1 MEMVHQLKAVTLVLF
16 LATNVLLLGV
26 LGIDEGLGAAPAG
39 FTHTDSGGGVTINV
53 TYLHPQGANE
63 IRFEVVMDSHTVNL
77 DAYDLTALTFLRD
90 ETGEIYQPT
99 QVNNK
104 GSSHHREV
112 TIVFPKVFPPAKR
125 LELVMK
131 NVGRVEVRHFYWN
144 LE

>member
-1 MEMVHQLKAVTLVLF
+1 MEMVHQLKAVTLVSF

-90 ETGEIYQPT
+90 ETGEIYQPNR
-99 QVNNK
+99 VNTK
-104 GSSHHREV
+104 GAIIIAKLRSC
-112 TIVFPKVFPPAKR
+112 FPKFVLQPR
-125 LELVMK
+125 GWSL
-131 NVGRVEVRHFYWN
+131 
-144 LE
+144 